1 MTTQTP
7 IPSRFGQHSVR
18 LPDSGRN
25 TDPAIQHP
33 ADPSEIRGVEA
44 AIGIGGRP
52 RARTHRHDH
61 PVDHDLSQ
69 PERRTG
75 TGRILQQENQ
85 KLHDEKSALESA
97 EAQRQSAAAEVPD
110 LRAVANKYFKG
121 VASVNGTADSVS
133 ITIQTHEVIT
143 AALPLKRM
151 LTELG
156 FSSAVID
163 RMDKTRALDGTQNAD
178 GKNCKVTWT
187 YHPDDGLQMVL
198 GSHSAT
204 LSRHGV
210 VLTRTRVSGWAPR
223 PAAPASR

>member
-1 MTTQTP
+1 MTTQAPDPQPVWPAQRDDYPTAVELP
-7 IPSRFGQHSVR
+7 IPPSY
-18 LPDSGRN
+18 
-25 TDPAIQHP
+25 
-33 ADPSEIRGVEA
+33 SEIAPAKSRVSKPLLVLLA
-44 AIGIGGRP
+44 VLALALIGTTTLWITTS
-52 RARTHRHDH
+52 AS
-61 PVDHDLSQ
+61 LSEEQ
-69 PERRTG
+69 EQVAS
-75 TGRILQQENQ
+75 LQQENQ

-133 ITIQTHEVIT
+133 LTIQTHEVIT

-178 GKNCKVTWT
+178 GKNCNVTWT
-187 YHPDDGLQMVL
+187 YHPDDGLQMVFE
-198 GSHSAT
+198 AD
-204 LSRHGV
+204 
-210 VLTRTRVSGWAPR
+210 APH
-223 PAAPASR
+223 

>member
-7 IPSRFGQHSVR
+7 DPQPAWPAPRDDYPTAAEPPTTPSNTQPTPAKSGVSKPLSV
-18 LPDSGRN
+18 LVAVLALALIGTTTLWITTS
-25 TDPAIQHP
+25 ASL
-33 ADPSEIRGVEA
+33 SEEQEQVA
-44 AIGIGGRP
+44 
-52 RARTHRHDH
+52 
-61 PVDHDLSQ
+61 S
-69 PERRTG
+69 
-75 TGRILQQENQ
+75 LQQENQ

-133 ITIQTHEVIT
+133 ITIQTYEVIT

-178 GKNCKVTWT
+178 GKNCNVTWT
-187 YHPDDGLQMVL
+187 YHPDDGLQMVFE
-198 GSHSAT
+198 AD
-204 LSRHGV
+204 
-210 VLTRTRVSGWAPR
+210 APH
-223 PAAPASR
+223 

>member
-1 MTTQTP
+1 VSKPLSVLVAVLALALIGTTTLW
-7 IPSRFGQHSVR
+7 ITTSAS
-18 LPDSGRN
+18 L
-25 TDPAIQHP
+25 
-33 ADPSEIRGVEA
+33 SEEQEQVA
-44 AIGIGGRP
+44 
-52 RARTHRHDH
+52 
-61 PVDHDLSQ
+61 S
-69 PERRTG
+69 
-75 TGRILQQENQ
+75 LQQENQ

-178 GKNCKVTWT
+178 GKNCNVTWT
-187 YHPDDGLQMVL
+187 YHPDDGLQMVFE
-198 GSHSAT
+198 AD
-204 LSRHGV
+204 
-210 VLTRTRVSGWAPR
+210 APH
-223 PAAPASR
+223 